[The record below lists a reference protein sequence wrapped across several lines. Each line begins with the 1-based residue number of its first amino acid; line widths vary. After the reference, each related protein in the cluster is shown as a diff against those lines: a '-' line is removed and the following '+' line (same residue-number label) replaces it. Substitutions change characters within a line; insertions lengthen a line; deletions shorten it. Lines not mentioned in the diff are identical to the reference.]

1 MLAPAPG
8 HHGATEPLVR
18 MIVAL
23 LGGMLI
29 GIEREKARAAAARR
43 KHRRVGLEEFV
54 VKEFPGLRTF
64 SLVSL
69 LASVLGYL
77 ASYNTV
83 ARSVSLVVT
92 LTFGIVV
99 VTFTAYRLMVA
110 RMAGIT
116 TIVVLLLD
124 FIIGFVSGLGE
135 ILLAASLAVLTTFV
149 LAIKLPAE
157 KIVGKIRYE
166 ELLWALELGI
176 VLTVV
181 GPFFLENSSTFYG
194 VSPRSLYLF
203 FTLVLAT
210 SYAGYVLARLKG
222 GEGIAYT
229 TIFGGIANSEATLMS
244 VLQLLG
250 GRAESLAFDLTILTN
265 TAMILRNAL
274 IAAVVAYSAAG
285 PLPPVQLAPLLLAT
299 TLSLV
304 PGYISWLRS
313 LRSLVRVTVEIENP
327 LQFSTAAKSTAIYL
341 ALSLLAYTIR
351 ETGAGGLLL
360 VSAIGGF
367 VSSSAAIV
375 ALLSAGVNKATT
387 LVALSLVAT
396 AAGALN
402 KPIYTYLGTRSRATA
417 SRSLAASLVH
427 AALLAAAAVPALHG
441 WTAQPP

>member
-1 MLAPAPG
+1 M
-8 HHGATEPLVR
+8 
-18 MIVAL
+18 
-23 LGGMLI
+23 
-29 GIEREKARAAAARR
+29 
-43 KHRRVGLEEFV
+43 GLEEFV

-77 ASYNTV
+77 VSSNAV
-83 ARSVSLVVT
+83 ARSVALIVT
-92 LTFGIVV
+92 LTFGVVV

-135 ILLAASLAVLTTFV
+135 VLLAASLAVLTTFV

-157 KIVGKIRYE
+157 KIVGRIRYE

-176 VLTVV
+176 VLTVI
-181 GPFFLENSSTFYG
+181 GPFFLESSLTFYG

-210 SYAGYVLARLKG
+210 SYIGYVLARLKG

-229 TIFGGIANSEATLMS
+229 TVFGGIANSEATLMS
-244 VLQLLG
+244 VLQLLR

-274 IAAVVAYSAAG
+274 IAAVVTYSAAG
-285 PLPPVQLAPLLLAT
+285 PLQPRQLAPLMLAT
-299 TLSLV
+299 ALSLL

-313 LRSLVRVTVEIENP
+313 LKSLVRVTVEIENP

-375 ALLSAGVNKATT
+375 ALLSAGVNNPST

-402 KPIYTYLGTRSRATA
+402 KPIYTYLGTRSAATA
-417 SRSLAASLVH
+417 SRSLAASLIH
-427 AALLAAAAVPALHG
+427 AALLAAATLPALKG
-441 WTAQPP
+441 